1 MYCCVQ
7 FQCAVYKNISEKMV
21 FIAVAIV
28 KKIACVI
35 ISLKPNDYAILR
47 NKENLL
53 LWEKRKT
60 LLPKIIYSCFVHC
73 EKKKNSLRSLKIME
87 FM

>member
-1 MYCCVQ
+1 
-7 FQCAVYKNISEKMV
+7 MV

-28 KKIACVI
+28 MKIARVI

-53 LWEKRKT
+53 LGEQGKT
-60 LLPKIIYSCFVHC
+60 FSA
-73 EKKKNSLRSLKIME
+73 
-87 FM
+87 